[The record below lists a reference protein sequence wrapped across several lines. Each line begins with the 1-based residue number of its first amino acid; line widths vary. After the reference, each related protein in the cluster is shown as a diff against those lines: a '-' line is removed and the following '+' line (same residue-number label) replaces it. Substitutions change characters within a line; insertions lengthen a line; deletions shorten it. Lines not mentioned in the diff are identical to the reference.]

1 MKKNQHELISGKRD
15 LRLLVILLM
24 LILGGLVTIFGT
36 TSSKKNSAM
45 KVILLEEVNK
55 YPKMEIQDLYKL
67 LHQASM
73 GSEHAVRNEE
83 AVKNWM
89 KNEIAGLKW
98 EQSDKLIDTIS
109 ADGKILRINLR
120 PYIKERYSTNKLVEV
135 FIKTANNFKG
145 SYSELEESL
154 EIALE
159 LSRTKILPFDHKE
172 MMVFFNEMKEKKYP
186 AVHHTKV
193 YSEDY
198 FPAYRVI
205 AAEYIEELFLK

>member
-1 MKKNQHELISGKRD
+1 MKKNHYELISGKRD
-15 LRLLVILLM
+15 LRLLIILLM

-36 TSSKKNSAM
+36 TNSNKNSAM

-73 GSEHAVRNEE
+73 GSEHAVKNEE

-89 KNEIAGLKW
+89 KNEIAGLRW
-98 EQSDKLIDTIS
+98 GQSDNFIDTIS
-109 ADGKILRINLR
+109 VDGKILRINLR
-120 PYIKERYSTNKLVEV
+120 PYIKKGYSTNKLVEV

-159 LSRTKILPFDHKE
+159 LSKTNMLPFDHKE
-172 MMVFFNEMKEKKYP
+172 MVAFFDQMKEKKYP
-186 AVHHTKV
+186 AVHHSKV
-193 YSEDY
+193 YAENY